1 MRQSVNYASHNQVG
15 KGQSVRS
22 QVTGG
27 ARRKMGLELI
37 ERTDQALSS
46 LVERLRRA
54 SQTNKPP

>member
-15 KGQSVRS
+15 EGQSVRS

-27 ARRKMGLELI
+27 TRRKMGLELI